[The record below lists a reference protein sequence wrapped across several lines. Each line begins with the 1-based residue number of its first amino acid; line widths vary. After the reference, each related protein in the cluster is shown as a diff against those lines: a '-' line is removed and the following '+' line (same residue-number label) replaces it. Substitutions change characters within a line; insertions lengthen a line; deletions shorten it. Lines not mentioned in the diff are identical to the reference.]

1 MWGKPVS
8 SERRTSGSPTAS
20 RNTPPSMPTRGGPLG
35 PPPPAPGRFVPGLRL
50 APPSRVAG
58 RRQPRTSRSCRP
70 PSTRRRSAVDAPTPS
85 CGASRGRK
93 RRTLRRGV
101 PTRSS
106 LAADTFVVQRGE
118 VLTKP
123 RDAAEA
129 REMLARLR
137 DRTHRVLT
145 AVCLIAPRK
154 RPRLEQAVTRVRI
167 RPYGRDQVEA
177 WIARGEPFD
186 KAGAYAIQDPV
197 FLPVQSYGGLLLQ
210 RHGFAD
216 VGPTLRLLRETGIGR
231 PASGDMPAACSACP
245 LAAPRV

>member
-1 MWGKPVS
+1 
-8 SERRTSGSPTAS
+8 
-20 RNTPPSMPTRGGPLG
+20 MPTRGGPLG
-35 PPPPAPGRFVPGLRL
+35 PPPPAPGRFVL
-50 APPSRVAG
+50 ASASP
-58 RRQPRTSRSCRP
+58 
-70 PSTRRRSAVDAPTPS
+70 RRRELLAGASLDFEVVPSAVDEASFSGGRPDALVRRIARAKAADV
-85 CGASRGRK
+85 ASRRPDA
-93 RRTLRRGV
+93 V
-101 PTRSS
+101 V

-197 FLPVQSYGGLLLQ
+197 FLPVQSYEGCYCNVMGL
-210 RHGFAD
+210 
-216 VGPTLRLLRETGIGR
+216 PMWTTLRLLRETGIGR